1 MPFQAADC
9 VLFRALVK
17 HHLFSV
23 KVIDQLV
30 GVGHHSEKRRL
41 GEISEMRRRRI
52 KHILA
57 EYKFT
62 VVNAKL
68 VKQRGRYV
76 DLRRWDID
84 SHRSRDSTANQ
95 HERYAVARQRVV
107 KMMRI
112 GSLMVGDKQHNRVFH
127 IGNFR
132 NSSTNLP
139 RQSSV

>member
-9 VLFRALVK
+9 VLFQSPRQASPFLRQGYRPIGWCRSP
-17 HHLFSV
+17 FR
-23 KVIDQLV
+23 
-30 GVGHHSEKRRL
+30 KRRL

-68 VKQRGRYV
+68 VKQRGCYV
-76 DLRRWDID
+76 DLRRGDID
-84 SHRSRDSTANQ
+84 FHRCGYSTANQ